1 MSKKQEVLDIQAQ
14 LRAELDTLKDRVEPP
29 AGYMISTKAKTF
41 TLPDGSAD
49 DGPLVCVVLDWIT
62 ANTYF
67 EGIYN
72 PKDIKPPVCWAL
84 GRNVK
89 EVAASKNVPKPQSDK
104 TGLCKDCKQ
113 NEWESDPKGGKG
125 KACKNTRRL
134 LVVPANA
141 KEDASPWVLS
151 VSPTALKHFDKYVN
165 TLSDTGVHPIEVI
178 TEISFEP
185 SEDYPSL
192 RFKVDT
198 KHDRVELMWALKER
212 GQKILF
218 QEPKIEDKAA

>member
-1 MSKKQEVLDIQAQ
+1 MSKKTQVLDIQAQ

-29 AGYMISTKAKTF
+29 SGYMISTKAKTF

-49 DGPLVCVVLDWIT
+49 DGPLICVVLDWIT

-67 EGIYN
+67 KGIYN
-72 PKDIKPPVCWAL
+72 PKNIKPPVCWAL
-84 GRNVK
+84 GRKVT
-89 EVAASKNVPKPQSDK
+89 EVAASKNATDPQG
-104 TGLCKDCKQ
+104 TLCKDCKQ
-113 NEWESDPKGGKG
+113 NEWESDPGGGKG

-134 LVVPANA
+134 LVVPLNA
-141 KEDASPWVLS
+141 TAESSPWILS
-151 VSPTALKHFDKYVN
+151 CSPTALKHFDKYVN

-178 TEISFEP
+178 TEISFEA

-198 KHDRVELMWALKER
+198 KHDKVELMWALKEK
-212 GQKILF
+212 GQAILF
-218 QEPKIEDKAA
+218 QEPNPEEKAA